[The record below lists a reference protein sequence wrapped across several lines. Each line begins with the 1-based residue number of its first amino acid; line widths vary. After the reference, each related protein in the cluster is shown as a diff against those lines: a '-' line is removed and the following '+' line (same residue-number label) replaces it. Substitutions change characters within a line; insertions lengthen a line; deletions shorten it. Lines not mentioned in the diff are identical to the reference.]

1 MKTFHYYKMYQSG
14 VSMEIEKLLL
24 NSFAKCLSH
33 ADLKRIGY
41 FSNQLF
47 MVEWIQKNSFF
58 FSGDQCWSELF
69 ELFEYS
75 NSKRTK

>member
-41 FSNQLF
+41 FFKSTAHGRVNLKEFFLF
-47 MVEWIQKNSFF
+47 QWRLIENPVAKVQTYK
-58 FSGDQCWSELF
+58 
-69 ELFEYS
+69 
-75 NSKRTK
+75 T

>member
-14 VSMEIEKLLL
+14 VSMEIEKLYSTVLQNVFRTL
-24 NSFAKCLSH
+24 IWKELV
-33 ADLKRIGY
+33 I

-58 FSGDQCWSELF
+58 FSGDILRI
-69 ELFEYS
+69 L
-75 NSKRTK
+75 

>member
-41 FSNQLF
+41 FFKSTVYGRVNQK
-47 MVEWIQKNSFF
+47 EFF
-58 FSGDQCWSELF
+58 FSRRLIENPVAKVQT
-69 ELFEYS
+69 Y
-75 NSKRTK
+75 KT